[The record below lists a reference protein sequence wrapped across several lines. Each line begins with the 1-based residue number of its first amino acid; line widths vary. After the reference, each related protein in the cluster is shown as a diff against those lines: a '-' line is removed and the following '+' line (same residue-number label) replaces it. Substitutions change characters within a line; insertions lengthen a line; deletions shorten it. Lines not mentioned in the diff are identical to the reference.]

1 MAETNIIRKRVLGD
15 LSYQPALLR
24 EIRNYYRDKY
34 ELVSKKAGINDN
46 VIQYHWA
53 GDEDTY
59 RCLSIDS
66 VWSPVSSRVQSP
78 ESRNSGMPFIIV
90 AKLLQVLR

>member
-1 MAETNIIRKRVLGD
+1 MAKTNIIRKRVLGD

-46 VIQYHWA
+46 VIQYH
-53 GDEDTY
+53 
-59 RCLSIDS
+59 
-66 VWSPVSSRVQSP
+66 
-78 ESRNSGMPFIIV
+78 
-90 AKLLQVLR
+90 